1 MFDLLLPRT
10 RMRRTSLCLG
20 WTLNPGVS
28 RVKSERGHAA
38 AMVELLRSNDMV
50 MLSYV
55 RAVLQSEHIRYVGL
69 DEHMNMMEGN
79 IGAIPR
85 RLMVDETDLRR
96 ARQLLKDAGLGHAL
110 AP

>member
-1 MFDLLLPRT
+1 
-10 RMRRTSLCLG
+10 
-20 WTLNPGVS
+20 
-28 RVKSERGHAA
+28 
-38 AMVELLRSNDMV
+38 
-50 MLSYV
+50 
-55 RAVLQSEHIRYVGL
+55 VGL

-96 ARQLLKDAGLGHAL
+96 ARQLLKDAGLGHVL